1 MDKAETI
8 TVGNVLLV
16 SQRDYDF
23 FLDAVSM
30 YNNSN
35 GSKIA
40 VSLVKKNSE
49 TGDMYFKI
57 VIPGGGVSMLNDF
70 LEIGKRM
77 MILKLN
83 HIKRS

>member
-40 VSLVKKNSE
+40 VSLVKKNSQ
-49 TGDMYFKI
+49 TGDMCFKI
-57 VIPGGGVSMLNDF
+57 VVPGGVSVLNDI

-83 HIKRS
+83 QNKRS